1 MRTQNEISRE
11 FFKFPSQIIHFLG
24 LPIFFFV
31 FVLIYRPK
39 TTIEF
44 LDIRGFMEFNLIIL
58 SCIQL
63 LVMVGTS
70 LAFFL
75 FPCGVMCL
83 TLIDQIMIQALLFV
97 LLLGVLFPFYV
108 VGWCLYC
115 FYLFDEFTNKETYP
129 ALYKKGLKAEFIQKE
144 KE

>member
-44 LDIRGFMEFNLIIL
+44 LDIRGLMEFNLIIL
-58 SCIQL
+58 S
-63 LVMVGTS
+63 
-70 LAFFL
+70 
-75 FPCGVMCL
+75 
-83 TLIDQIMIQALLFV
+83 
-97 LLLGVLFPFYV
+97 
-108 VGWCLYC
+108 
-115 FYLFDEFTNKETYP
+115 
-129 ALYKKGLKAEFIQKE
+129 
-144 KE
+144 